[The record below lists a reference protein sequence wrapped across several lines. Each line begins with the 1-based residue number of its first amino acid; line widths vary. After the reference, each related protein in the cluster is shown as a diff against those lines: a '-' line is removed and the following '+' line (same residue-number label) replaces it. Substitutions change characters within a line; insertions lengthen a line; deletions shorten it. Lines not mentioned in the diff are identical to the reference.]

1 MDSLRYWVEEMHV
14 DGFRFDAAST
24 LARTPRGVDQL
35 GTFLDIIQQDP
46 VLSRVKLIAEPWD
59 LGPGGYQVGRF
70 PVLWAEWNG
79 KYRDTIRRFWKGD
92 GVQTA
97 DLAYR
102 LTGSSDLYE
111 RSGRRPYASIN
122 FVTAHDGFTLYDLV
136 SYNGKHNEANGEE
149 NRDGTNENLSWNC
162 GAEGPTEDPA
172 VLALRARQQR
182 NFLATLLLSEGVPM
196 LVAGDEIGRTQKGN
210 NNAYCQDNETS
221 WINWD
226 LDQPRQ
232 QLLDFTRFLTKL
244 FRQHPALRRRKFF
257 YGRKIRDDEI
267 KDLSW
272 FRPDGKEMTDQ
283 DWRNPETR
291 CLGER
296 LAGDAME
303 ENDEHG
309 CRVVDD
315 TLLILLNAH
324 YESVPFVLPAHRP
337 EQRWEL
343 VLDTQDSSGRREP
356 PPVLEDDSYVVAPRS
371 LVMLRIKA
379 SI

>member
-1 MDSLRYWVEEMHV
+1 
-14 DGFRFDAAST
+14 
-24 LARTPRGVDQL
+24 
-35 GTFLDIIQQDP
+35 
-46 VLSRVKLIAEPWD
+46 
-59 LGPGGYQVGRF
+59 
-70 PVLWAEWNG
+70 
-79 KYRDTIRRFWKGD
+79 
-92 GVQTA
+92 
-97 DLAYR
+97 
-102 LTGSSDLYE
+102 
-111 RSGRRPYASIN
+111 
-122 FVTAHDGFTLYDLV
+122 
-136 SYNGKHNEANGEE
+136 
-149 NRDGTNENLSWNC
+149 
-162 GAEGPTEDPA
+162 
-172 VLALRARQQR
+172 
-182 NFLATLLLSEGVPM
+182 M

-343 VLDTQDSSGRREP
+343 VLDTQESSGRREP